1 MAATR
6 STSTLSRKWV
16 RQTRRYFLKFLHATR
31 FPLLERHGPRG
42 QTFVYPE
49 WLIMLIG
56 ILAVKCKEPTYL
68 GMHRMTCRFW
78 KELGGRQLS
87 LPPISESQLRERLK
101 KIGYQLGNTPG
112 YVVQIFPPEYFD
124 SGDQWRQDDE

>member
-1 MAATR
+1 MAATC
-6 STSTLSRKWV
+6 STSKLSRQWV

-31 FPLLERHGPRG
+31 FPLLERHGLRG

-68 GMHRMTCRFW
+68 GIHRLTCRFW

-87 LPPISESQLRERLK
+87 FAPISESQLRERLK
-101 KIGYQLGNTPG
+101 KIGYQFGNTPG
-112 YVVQIFPPEYFD
+112 YVLQIFPPEYFD
-124 SGDQWRQDDE
+124 EGCQRR

>member
-1 MAATR
+1 MATTR
-6 STSTLSRKWV
+6 STSKLSRKWV
-16 RQTRRYFLKFLHATR
+16 RQTRQHFVKFLRATR
-31 FPLLERHGPRG
+31 FPLLERHGLRG

-56 ILAVKCKEPTYL
+56 VLAVRCKEPTYL
-68 GMHRMTCRFW
+68 GIHRLACRFW

-112 YVVQIFPPEYFD
+112 YVLQIFPPGHFD
-124 SGDQWRQDDE
+124 AGDQRRQDDE

>member
-1 MAATR
+1 MAATC
-6 STSTLSRKWV
+6 STSKLSRQWV

-31 FPLLERHGPRG
+31 FPLLERHGLRG

-68 GMHRMTCRFW
+68 GIHRLTCRFW

-87 LPPISESQLRERLK
+87 FAPISESQLRERLK
-101 KIGYQLGNTPG
+101 KIGYQFGDTPG
-112 YVVQIFPPEYFD
+112 YVLQIFPPEYFD
-124 SGDQWRQDDE
+124 EGCQRR